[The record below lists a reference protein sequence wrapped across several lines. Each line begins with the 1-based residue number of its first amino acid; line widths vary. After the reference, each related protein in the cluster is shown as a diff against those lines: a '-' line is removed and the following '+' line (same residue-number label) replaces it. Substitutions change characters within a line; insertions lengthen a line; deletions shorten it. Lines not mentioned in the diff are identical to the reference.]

1 MKIETSSL
9 YWYHF
14 LVSWFL
20 CLATGVVLQ
29 SLYMFLTGDSIES
42 FAFALLTAGVAL
54 VLSSP
59 FIVLF
64 CIIVHFHVLK
74 KERSRAAIHQW
85 VFLWHF
91 VGTVFVFLGMLVFLN
106 SEMRSGGGE
115 IILILLGYFT
125 IDSIYFHLFIHKKAN
140 KISEKDVYLEDLL
153 DR

>member
-1 MKIETSSL
+1 MKSETSSL
-9 YWYHF
+9 HWYHF
-14 LVSWFL
+14 LVSWVL
-20 CLATGVVLQ
+20 CLGTGIVLQ
-29 SLYMFLTGDSIES
+29 SFFMFILGGNLESI
-42 FAFALLTAGVAL
+42 ALALLTAGIAL
-54 VLSSP
+54 ALSSP

-64 CIIVHFHVLK
+64 CIIVHFHVLR

-91 VGTVFVFLGMLVFLN
+91 VGTVFVFLGMLFFLN